1 MNNFYYPDPPATVR
15 ICFNNE
21 KQLALH
27 NVVEWGNRTGWMYFC
42 LQDGSEILV
51 NPDKVLWLTINEKVE
66 DRSRPVVV

>member
-15 ICFNNE
+15 ICFNE
-21 KQLALH
+21 KQRVLH

-42 LQDGSEILV
+42 LQDGSEMLV
-51 NPDKVLWLTINEKVE
+51 NPDKVLWLTVNEKVE